1 MSRSPQAG
9 AGDDRD
15 GHRDRLIAAR
25 GLTAVLRRGRT
36 LDQYEQ
42 SLAEPGL
49 SPLARAMLYGC
60 CRHYGALQATANA
73 LLDKPLRSKDQD
85 VLSLLAVGIYQLLA
99 LSTPDH
105 AAVAAT
111 VTAARKLKQPWAGG
125 LINACLRRLLKQRA
139 AERSDKGANEP
150 GASTAAGPSAAPAIV
165 PHEDD
170 LPAALRTQLHSH
182 YPAQAEALRH
192 ALSMRA
198 PMTLRVN
205 RRQLT
210 RAAYLERLNA
220 SGLSCS
226 AAPAQAGLTLDQA
239 VPSAS
244 LPGFEEGQ
252 VAVQDAG
259 AMLVADL
266 VEQLRPGFSEAP
278 RRLLDACSAPGGK
291 LFALLETPALQAG
304 LDAAGAQL
312 LALER
317 SEPRF
322 QALQSEAQRLGH
334 GAHPNLHLA
343 TGDASHRDWWDG
355 EPWDLIL
362 IDAPCSG
369 CGTLRRH
376 PDIKWLRNFDDLGED
391 LALQDAILA
400 NLAPL
405 LAPGGLLLYVTC
417 SLLPA
422 ENDDRVAALLAKEPT
437 LTAAALSL
445 PTGHKTRHG
454 WQLLPTDP
462 QTDGFYYAAIEH
474 LQ

>member
-1 MSRSPQAG
+1 VTGARRAG
-9 AGDDRD
+9 QTDDRD
-15 GHRDRLIAAR
+15 GHRDRLVAAR

-42 SLAEPGL
+42 SLPEPGL
-49 SPLARAMLYGC
+49 SPLGRALLYGT
-60 CRHYGALQATANA
+60 CRHYGALLATANT
-73 LLDKPLRSKDQD
+73 LLDKPLRGKDQD
-85 VLSLLAVGIYQLLA
+85 VLSLLVVGIYQLLA

-139 AERSDKGANEP
+139 TLPADKEANDP
-150 GASTAAGPSAAPAIV
+150 DAPAIATH
-165 PHEDD
+165 PAD
-170 LPAALRTQLHSH
+170 LPAALRAQLAAH
-182 YPAQAEALRH
+182 YPADAEAISQ
-192 ALSMRA
+192 ALSRRA
-198 PMTLRVN
+198 PMSLRVN
-205 RRQLT
+205 RRQLSVD
-210 RAAYLERLNA
+210 AYLEQLNA
-220 SGLSCS
+220 AGLASRE
-226 AAPAQAGLTLDQA
+226 APAGAGRTLDQA
-239 VPSAS
+239 IPSTG
-244 LPGFEEGQ
+244 LPGFDAGL

-266 VEQLRPGFSEAP
+266 VEQLRPGFSESP
-278 RRLLDACSAPGGK
+278 RRFLDACSAPGGK
-291 LFALLETPALQAG
+291 LFALLEAPGLQGG
-304 LDAAGAQL
+304 LDASGASA

-322 QALQSEAQRLGH
+322 AALRKEAERLGH
-334 GAHPNLHLA
+334 AEHPNLRLA
-343 TGDASHRDWWDG
+343 VGDASDRAWWDG

-376 PDIKWLRNFDDLGED
+376 PDIKWLRNFDDLGD
-391 LALQDAILA
+391 DTALQDAILA

-422 ENDDRVAALLAKEPT
+422 ENDGRVEQLLTREPGLAAVPLA
-437 LTAAALSL
+437 L
-445 PTGHKTRHG
+445 PTGRSTRHG